1 MNKTTQHKH
10 WHTFFPPFP
19 YTFQDDY
26 IEDDEFDYVPDLP
39 HLINSTTPRLQRQQ
53 QQANGS
59 ASTDPE
65 TFTTVAD
72 VPVSPFTVKKRARRS
87 TSLSPPQSPGDV
99 LMIVHDDPERRK
111 FMNPISYL
119 GGPLLEPRNRKSLD
133 SMLSVDWQ
141 WDRMYRMQDINY

>member
-1 MNKTTQHKH
+1 MHKPTRTGPH
-10 WHTFFPPFP
+10 YINTDTHSFRPSH
-19 YTFQDDY
+19 TFQDDY

-39 HLINSTTPRLQRQQ
+39 NLINSTTPRLQRQLQ
-53 QQANGS
+53 QTNGS
-59 ASTDPE
+59 APSNPE
-65 TFTTVAD
+65 NFTTVAD
-72 VPVSPFTVKKRARRS
+72 VPVSPFTVNKRPRRS

-133 SMLSVDWQ
+133 SMLSVD
-141 WDRMYRMQDINY
+141 